1 MLKKILVVLILGAFL
16 LGMGAGAP
24 FQVQQVEAQ
33 DDNIVETVDDVI
45 ALVDG
50 EEILLQDIDEFLQV
64 DELVMNLFQMNQEFT
79 QVLLQTEAGQELMN
93 EYRKMKF
100 EEYLSYYLLQREV
113 ERQGIELTE
122 EKRQE
127 FFDEHLELILTEN
140 NLTEEQFVMLL
151 QQQGLQSIEDY
162 RDLFMEVN
170 QEEMLIFALQEELFA
185 DLAVSEEE
193 KQDFY
198 QDNQEDFA
206 EEAGVE
212 VSHILVEDRELAEEI
227 LERLEAGEDFAGLAR
242 EYSIDPGAENGSLGL
257 VTEATQFVEPFKSTA
272 LEMEA
277 GEISEI
283 VETQFGFHIIK
294 AHEVQEARTLGFE
307 EVESDIEL
315 VLLQEKRSEF
325 WEDYLRELEE
335 DAEVEMKI

>member
-1 MLKKILVVLILGAFL
+1 LLLGIFL
-16 LGMGAGAP
+16 LGMGAGLP
-24 FQVQQVEAQ
+24 VMDGQVEAQ
-33 DDNIVETVDDVI
+33 DDNIGAAGGDVI
-45 ALVDG
+45 ALVDD
-50 EEILLQDIDEFLQV
+50 EEILLQDIDEFLRV

-79 QVLLQTEAGQELMN
+79 QVLLQSEAGQELMN

-113 ERQGIELTE
+113 ERQEIELTE

-151 QQQGLQSIEDY
+151 QQQGLQSVEDY

-170 QEEMLIFALQEELFA
+170 QEEMLIFALQEELFV

-193 KQDFY
+193 MQNYY
-198 QDNQEDFA
+198 QDNQEIFA

-212 VSHILVEDRELAEEI
+212 VSHILVEERELAEEL

-242 EYSIDPGAENGSLGL
+242 EYSIDPGAENGRLGL

-272 LEMEA
+272 LGMEA

-294 AHEVQEARTLGFE
+294 AHEVQEARTLEFE
-307 EVESDIEL
+307 DVRSDIEL
-315 VLLQEKRSEF
+315 VLLHEKRSEF